1 MSNIEDIKKKFD
13 NYEITSDEIK
23 NEDKIKIAKMYKD
36 EIDILRKDIKEIKS
50 RILDYERK
58 INNLKEKNKSS

>member
-13 NYEITSDEIK
+13 NYEITSDDIK

>member
-13 NYEITSDEIK
+13 NYEITSDDIK

-36 EIDILRKDIKEIKS
+36 EIDIHRKDIKEIKS

>member
-58 INNLKEKNKSS
+58 IKNKSS

>member
-1 MSNIEDIKKKFD
+1 MTNIEDIKNKFY
-13 NYEITSDEIK
+13 NYEITSDDIK

>member
-13 NYEITSDEIK
+13 NYKITSDDIK